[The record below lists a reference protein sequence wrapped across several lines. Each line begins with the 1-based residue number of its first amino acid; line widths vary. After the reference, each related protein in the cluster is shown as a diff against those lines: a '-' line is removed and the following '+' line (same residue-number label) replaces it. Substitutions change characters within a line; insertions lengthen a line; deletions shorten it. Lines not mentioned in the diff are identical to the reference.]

1 MLLDKTTGG
10 DERIL
15 PIDPRLEVIDGQ
27 TGDNGA
33 FGVAVGD
40 NHLGQELAGA
50 IKGANLGD
58 RAAAGQLDVENRVDT
73 LERHISLGAVVG
85 GAGNGDD
92 AGDAVVKEGLAPVG
106 VAAVFHMAGEDAAF
120 VGDDMEEGRAV
131 VGVEGGVD
139 HRAGGAGGGAIVAG
153 AVAIDRLIGKGRR
166 TAYANHAAAAGRR
179 IDWAI
184 GRRVADL
191 IFVDVIE
198 GGVGLIAQIFDP
210 VGRGEATE
218 GGIKVCAGAEG
229 TQGGVDG
236 GNIILGLGPF
246 PEDAQGVDTP
256 FRFVG
261 IGAKAFGEIFP
272 PER

>member
-58 RAAAGQLDVENRVDT
+58 RAAAGQLDVDDRVDT
-73 LERHISLGAVVG
+73 LECDIGLGAVVG

-92 AGDAVVKEGLAPVG
+92 AGDAVVKEGLVPIG

-120 VGDDMEEGRAV
+120 VGDDMEEGGAV

-139 HRAGGAGGGAIVAG
+139 HRAGGAGRSAVVTGAITTDG
-153 AVAIDRLIGKGRR
+153 LIGKGRR
-166 TAYANHAAAAGRR
+166 TAYADAAAIGRANR
-179 IDWAI
+179 AV

-191 IFVDVIE
+191 IFIQVIE
-198 GGVGLIAQIFDP
+198 RGVGLIAQIFDP
-210 VGRGEATE
+210 VGRGEAAE
-218 GGIKVCAGAEG
+218 GGVKVCAGAEG

-246 PEDAQGVDTP
+246 PENAQGVDTP